1 MKTIE
6 ESVVTAMDGSNKKLF
21 PYLPYILQDLWEM
34 GADPDAIIKLIDKH
48 FTNCV
53 DLKVLDLG
61 CGKGAVSI
69 KVAKN
74 LGCICYG
81 IDAIPEFIDYAMG
94 KAVEYKVEHLCKF
107 EIGDIRK
114 KIKTLLTYDIIILGA
129 IGPVFGD
136 YYTTLTTLS
145 KNLNK
150 SGIFIIDDGYIEND
164 SNYSHPL
171 IQKQEII
178 IQQIDSAGMQL
189 LEDDIIQKDDIKDSD
204 DYIFDNLK
212 KRCFELINKY
222 PDKKELFKNYVKK
235 QEIENDVL
243 ENKVVCS
250 NMVIKRKMYGDE

>member
-6 ESVVTAMDGSNKKLF
+6 ESVVTAMDGSDMELF
-21 PYLPYILQDLWEM
+21 PYLPYILQDLWEI
-34 GADPDAIIKLIDKH
+34 GTDPDTIIKLIGKH
-48 FTNCV
+48 FTNYA

-69 KVAKN
+69 KVAKS
-74 LGCICYG
+74 LGCICHG

-94 KAVEYKVEHLCKF
+94 KAIEYKVEHLCTF

-114 KIKTLLTYDIIILGA
+114 KVKTSPTYDVIILGA

-145 KNLNK
+145 KCLNK
-150 SGIFIIDDGYIEND
+150 SGIFVIDDGYIEND
-164 SNYSHPL
+164 SSYSHPL

-178 IQQIDSAGMQL
+178 IQQIDSARMQL
-189 LEDDIIQKDDIKDSD
+189 LEDEIIQKDDIKDSD

-212 KRCFELINKY
+212 ERCFELINKY
-222 PDKKELFKNYVKK
+222 PDKKELFENYIKK

-243 ENKVVCS
+243 ENKIVCS
-250 NMVIKRKMYGDE
+250 VMVIKRKT